1 MTIPTKIRWMMTGK
15 IEREIRALVRPVETR
30 ADGEKMTVAGYA
42 AVFGQE
48 TDIAEEFI
56 EVIEPGAFE
65 RSINGEDVLALYQHN
80 PCCIL
85 GRKSAGTLRLKEDN
99 KGLAVEIDLPNTTN
113 GRDVRELIQRGDIS
127 GMSFGFYVPDTLS
140 EKWDFSVEPPRRRIL
155 NVELYEVS
163 IVANPAYSGTSV
175 ALRSRD
181 NARAASEIRSI
192 LPASR
197 LRMKVGIDL
206 ALRK

>member
-1 MTIPTKIRWMMTGK
+1 MKIRWMMTGK

-56 EVIEPGAFE
+56 EVIEPGAFK

-113 GRDVRELIQRGDIS
+113 GRDVRELIHRGDIS

>member
-1 MTIPTKIRWMMTGK
+1 MIPTKIRWMMTGK

-56 EVIEPGAFE
+56 EVIEPGAFR

-85 GRKSAGTLRLKEDN
+85 GRKSAGTLRLQEDT

-113 GRDVRELIQRGDIS
+113 GRDVRELIHRGDIS
-127 GMSFGFYVPDTLS
+127 GMSFGFYVPDTIS
-140 EKWDFSVEPPRRRIL
+140 ERWDFSVDPPRRRIL

>member
-1 MTIPTKIRWMMTGK
+1 MTGK

-56 EVIEPGAFE
+56 EVIEPGAFK

-85 GRKSAGTLRLKEDN
+85 GRKSAGTLRLKEDT

-127 GMSFGFYVPDTLS
+127 GMSFGFYVPDTIS
-140 EKWDFSVEPPRRRIL
+140 EKWDFSVDPPRRRIL

-192 LPASR
+192 PPASR

>member
-1 MTIPTKIRWMMTGK
+1 MTGK

-30 ADGEKMTVAGYA
+30 ADGDKMTVAGYA

-48 TDIAEEFI
+48 TDIAEEFF
-56 EVIEPGAFE
+56 EVIEPGAFK

-140 EKWDFSVEPPRRRIL
+140 EKWDFSVNPPRRRIL